1 MPSVHVDL
9 LLQDKR
15 TAGASPM
22 SFYAARKQVANRG
35 IPPVRFL
42 NELVA
47 WGKVAPDDIFIPSV
61 NHRDDVYSA
70 VAGVLG
76 PWDGPRHM
84 RAVMLEVLRVLAG
97 YESSW
102 DWNQGTDTSADKDA
116 AKHH

>member
-1 MPSVHVDL
+1 
-9 LLQDKR
+9 
-15 TAGASPM
+15 M

-70 VAGVLG
+70 VAGVLTG
-76 PWDGPRHM
+76 IEAGDSNRDQPLISTAWLTGAQATF
-84 RAVMLEVLRVLAG
+84 AVVGVLAAAALG
-97 YESSW
+97 WGLW
-102 DWNQGTDTSADKDA
+102 DSRNLPFVA
-116 AKHH
+116 ALDG